1 MKDIITTLD
10 ADETRQWGQALA
22 KRLSPGDIVALIG
35 DLGAGKTVLTQGIL
49 KGVGIQEPVSSPSFI
64 MAREYQTP
72 TPAVHIDLYRLN
84 NTNDFLALGFDEYLN
99 GQWIAVIEWA
109 EKIADIL
116 PQKHHQINL
125 SWGDDP
131 NCQRHI
137 TYKNLG
143 NA

>member
-1 MKDIITTLD
+1 MYETIITHS
-10 ADETRQWGQALA
+10 ADETRKWGEKLG
-22 KRLSPGDIVALIG
+22 KGLVPGDVVALIG

-64 MAREYQTP
+64 MAREYRTP
-72 TPAVHIDLYRLN
+72 IPTVHIDLYRLN
-84 NTNDFLALGFDEYLN
+84 NSNDFLALGFDEYLD
-99 GQWIAVIEWA
+99 GKWTAVIEWA

-116 PQKHHQINL
+116 PQKHHQITL

-137 TYKNLG
+137 RYKNLG

>member
-1 MKDIITTLD
+1 MKNTITTLD
-10 ADETRQWGQALA
+10 ADETRQVGEELG
-22 KRLSPGDIVALIG
+22 KRLVPGEVVALIG

-72 TPAVHIDLYRLN
+72 TPTVHIDLYRLN
-84 NTNDFLALGFDEYLN
+84 NSKDFLALGFDEYLD
-99 GQWIAVIEWA
+99 GQWITVIEWA
-109 EKIADIL
+109 EKVADIL
-116 PQKHHQINL
+116 PKKHHQIHL

-131 NCQRHI
+131 NCQRQI
-137 TYKNLG
+137 TYKKSE